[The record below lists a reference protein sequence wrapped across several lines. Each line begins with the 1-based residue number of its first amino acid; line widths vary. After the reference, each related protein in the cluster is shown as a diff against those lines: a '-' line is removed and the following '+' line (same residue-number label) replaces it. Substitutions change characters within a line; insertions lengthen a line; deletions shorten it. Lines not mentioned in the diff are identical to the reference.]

1 MKKLSFVALTLS
13 ASPAL
18 AAAEPFFS
26 LRNTNFV
33 VLIAFLVF
41 VGILVWQKVPAL
53 LAGLLDDRANMIRN
67 QLDEA
72 RLLREEAKALLASY
86 DAKHRQVQE
95 QSLRIIAS
103 AKEEAQ
109 AAAAKAKIDLHNAI
123 ARRVAAAEEQIAS
136 AVKAAEIAVR
146 NQAINVSVAAAGD
159 ILSAQ
164 MKAGAAGMSRRAC
177 CARAMSRDIRSMP
190 V

>member
-1 MKKLSFVALTLS
+1 MKKLSFVALILP

-164 MKAGAAGMSRRAC
+164 MKAEGASASIDA
-177 CARAMSRDIRSMP
+177 AIVQVAAKLH
-190 V
+190 

>member
-1 MKKLSFVALTLS
+1 MKKLILLAVLS
-13 ASPAL
+13 ASPAF
-18 AAAEPFFS
+18 AAEGPFFS

-53 LAGLLDDRANMIRN
+53 VARLLDERAALIRQ

-72 RLLREEAKALLASY
+72 RSLREEAKALLASY
-86 DAKHRQVQE
+86 EAKQQEVQA
-95 QSLRIIAS
+95 QSLRIIAT

-109 AAAAKAKIDLHNAI
+109 VAANKARADLQASI
-123 ARRVAAAEEQIAS
+123 ARRMAAAEDQIAS

-146 NQAINVSVAAAGD
+146 NQAITVSVAAAGE
-159 ILSAQ
+159 ILAAQ
-164 MKAGAAGMSRRAC
+164 MKADGAAASIDA
-177 CARAMSRDIRSMP
+177 AIAQ
-190 V
+190 VAAKLH